1 MNTRPPYTKIQ
12 KQLWKI
18 AGSEISALQKCPN
31 EYNRHANI
39 GLMILITAFFAG
51 VTSFVA
57 GNTFVKGNFLGV
69 LLFSLIWSFLIFALD
84 RSMVNSIKKDPED
97 KNKFNWGF
105 FWPRLIL
112 AFILAFFMS
121 IPLDHI
127 VFKERIEYQMSQNN
141 VDDWKKRKADLTAGF
156 NIEGDSS
163 AYKKNEKDIDKIED
177 QINQGCEACPWDEYN
192 LPKNQADGI
201 SNNELPGLLRN
212 KRTAENNY
220 NAHFANL
227 RRSQTPEGESL
238 INPSQVQS
246 DSRLR
251 KLRSDRGI
259 AQSNYSKKFNEAK
272 ELYAKANLACDKW
285 KEDIK
290 SEKKRIEARRDT
302 VQQRLD
308 DNTKAVSNQS
318 GDYKKELEEMNGFDT
333 KFVTLF
339 LMPNWGV
346 QILKWLIFLVL
357 LVIEVLPTYLKLRTP
372 FGQYDW
378 EMYRREQETEIE
390 TKKRVESLKNEI
402 DEIESYR
409 SNSEIDLNKK
419 LIDKLV
425 VIEEKLANEMLSDW
439 EQQAREQMKKDID
452 NN

>member
-1 MNTRPPYTKIQ
+1 MNTRPPYTKTQ
-12 KQLWKI
+12 KLLWKI

-57 GNTFVKGNFLGV
+57 GSTFVKGNLFGV
-69 LLFSLIWSFLIFALD
+69 FFFSLIWAFLIFALD

-97 KNKFNWGF
+97 KDRFNWSF

-141 VDDWKKRKADLTAGF
+141 VDDWKKRKIDLTDGF
-156 NIEGDSS
+156 NIEDDSS
-163 AYKKNEKDIDKIED
+163 AFKINEKNISKIEG
-177 QINQGCEACPWDEYN
+177 QLNLGCEACPLDEYN
-192 LPKNQADGI
+192 LPKKQADGI
-201 SNNELPGLLRN
+201 TNQELPTLLRI
-212 KRTAENNY
+212 KRDAENNY
-220 NAHFANL
+220 NAHFINL
-227 RRSQTPEGESL
+227 RRSQTPDGEPL
-238 INPSQVQS
+238 INPGQVQA

-251 KLRSDRGI
+251 RLREDRGV
-259 AQSNYSKKFNEAK
+259 AQSNYNKKYTEAK
-272 ELYAKANLACDKW
+272 ELYAKASLACDKW

-290 SEKKRIEARRDT
+290 AEKKRIEERRDT
-302 VQQRLD
+302 VQKRLD
-308 DNTKAVSNQS
+308 DNTKAISVQS
-318 GDYKKELEEMNGFDT
+318 EGYKKVLEEMNGFDT

-339 LMPNWGV
+339 LMPDWGV

-357 LVIEVLPTYLKLRTP
+357 LVIEILPTYLKLRTP

-378 EMYRREQETEIE
+378 EMYKREQETEIE
-390 TKKRVESLKNEI
+390 TKKRIEYLRNEI
-402 DEIESYR
+402 DEIENYR

-425 VIEEKLANEMLSDW
+425 VIEEKLANELLSDW
-439 EQQAREQMKKDID
+439 EQKAREQMKKDIE
-452 NN
+452 

>member
-1 MNTRPPYTKIQ
+1 MNNRPPFSKIQ
-12 KQLWKI
+12 KLLWII

-51 VTSFVA
+51 ITSFVA
-57 GNTFVKGNFLGV
+57 GSTFVKGNMWGV
-69 LLFSLIWSFLIFALD
+69 FLFSLIWSFLIFALD

-105 FWPRLIL
+105 FWPRVLL
-112 AFILAFFMS
+112 AVILAFFMS

-127 VFKERIEYQMSQNN
+127 VFDERIEYQMSQNN
-141 VDDWKKRKADLTAGF
+141 VKDWKERNKDLTVGY

-163 AYKKNEKDIDKIED
+163 AFKMNEKNISKIEN
-177 QINQGCEACPWDEYN
+177 QLNQGCEACPLDEYN
-192 LPKNQADGI
+192 LPKIEADKI
-201 SNNELPGLLRN
+201 SNNEIPGLLRS
-212 KRTAENNY
+212 KQTAENSY
-220 NAHFANL
+220 NTYFAAL
-227 RRSQTPEGESL
+227 RRSQTPDGESF
-238 INPSQVQS
+238 INPGLVQS

-251 KLRSDRGI
+251 KLRDDRGI
-259 AQSNYSKKFNEAK
+259 AQSNYNKRYIEAK
-272 ELYAKANLACDKW
+272 ELYAKANLACAKW
-285 KEDIK
+285 KEEIK
-290 SEKKRIEARRDT
+290 AEKKRIEVKRDT

-308 DNTKAVSNQS
+308 DNTKAISKKSV
-318 GDYKKELEEMNGFDT
+318 DYKNELDEMKGFDT

-357 LVIEVLPTYLKLRTP
+357 LVIEILPTYLKLKTP

-378 EMYRREQETEIE
+378 EMYKREQETEIE
-390 TKKRVESLKNEI
+390 VKKRIETLNKEI
-402 DEIESYR
+402 DDIENYR
-409 SNSEIDLNKK
+409 SKNEIDLNKK

-425 VIEEKLANEMLSDW
+425 VIEEKLANEMLSEW
-439 EQQAREQMKKDID
+439 EQKAREQINNDIEKI
-452 NN
+452 